1 MWIRRRRRLDLV
13 LLAVAVLL
21 VGVAVLIGATL
32 GSKERIST
40 MWVGAEVSAD
50 GSARITELIDW
61 DYGVHHRHGILR
73 DVPGLPV
80 DAPITVSSG
89 TAPPQYTT
97 WPKGSETEIRIGDPD
112 RTVSGRHRY
121 RILYPLADVA
131 PGRLAWDAVGTGWP
145 VTISQVEIHVAT
157 PFEVTAPSCVQHVTG
172 SQTPCRVTRP
182 EPGHL
187 VVRIDRLNS
196 HEGVT
201 LSGTAGRLLDGAP
214 RLQPPASD
222 LPARGGGGLVPAG
235 LLAAAAALIG
245 AVLVAAVIGRAGRER
260 VVPGAVAAGWAEPGQ
275 QVRVDLGKPASLPT
289 TQASPPAEL
298 TPEQGGVLLAEA
310 VRDEHRLAW
319 LVRAAADGYLDIDQG
334 EFGCT
339 LQRRPR
345 PEQADRRDPLTAAEV
360 SGLFGSGMLVTL
372 LGYDARFADT
382 WQSVAR
388 RLEKWQKSCG
398 LWDPVGERRCRVAR
412 AVGGLAAAVGLAVL
426 GLGGVLSGG
435 PGAAWPAVVGS
446 GAAVAGAGLAALI
459 VGWKLRLRTPAG
471 ADLWART
478 ESFRRYPARSEG
490 RHAEDAAGRGLL
502 LHYTAWAVAVGQ
514 ADRWSRAVAESS
526 VPPNHP
532 GAHLLTVLPHLPAAA
547 HKASNTPHSRS
558 GRGSGRYRDSS
569 TDSSSGGS
577 GFSGGSG
584 GGGGGSGGGGSW

>member
-1 MWIRRRRRLDLV
+1 MRVRRRRRLDLG
-13 LLAVAVLL
+13 LLAAAVLL
-21 VGVAVLIGATL
+21 VGVAALVGAAA
-32 GSKERIST
+32 GSSERITAS
-40 MWVGAEVSAD
+40 WVGAEVSAD
-50 GSARITELIDW
+50 GNAKITELIDW
-61 DYGVHHRHGILR
+61 DYGVHARHGIFR
-73 DVPGLPV
+73 DVPGLEV
-80 DAPITVSSG
+80 EAAVTVSSG
-89 TAPPQYTT
+89 TAPAQFDVEGN
-97 WPKGSETEIRIGDPD
+97 GSVTRIKIGDPD
-112 RTVSGRHRY
+112 RTISGRHRY
-121 RILYPLADVA
+121 RIRYPLADIA
-131 PGRLAWDAVGTGWP
+131 PGQLAWDAVGTEWP
-145 VTISQVEIHVAT
+145 VTISRVEIQVVT
-157 PFEVTAPSCVQHVTG
+157 PFEVTAPRCVQGVAG
-172 SQTPCRVTRP
+172 SQTSCQIAQP

-187 VVRIDRLNS
+187 VARIDRLNA

-201 LSGTAGRLLDGAP
+201 LYGTAGRRLDGAP
-214 RLQPPASD
+214 RLLVPASD
-222 LPARGGGGLVPAG
+222 LPARGGGGLLPPG

-245 AVLVAAVIGRAGRER
+245 AVLAAAWIRRAGRER
-260 VVPGAVAAGWAEPGQ
+260 VAAGAVAAGWAEPGQ
-275 QVRVDLGKPASLPT
+275 EIRVDIGKLGSLAT
-289 TQASPPAEL
+289 VEASPPEEL

-310 VRDEHRLAW
+310 VRDEHKVAW
-319 LVRAAADGYLDIDQG
+319 LVGAAADGYLDITWG
-334 EFGCT
+334 ESGCA
-339 LQRRPR
+339 LARRPR
-345 PEQADRRDPLTAAEV
+345 PEEAERRDPWTAAKV
-360 SGLFGSGMLVTL
+360 SDTFGSRKRVSLNS
-372 LGYDARFADT
+372 YDPRFART
-382 WQSVAR
+382 WRAIGD
-388 RLEKWQKSCG
+388 RLENWRNSCG
-398 LWDPVGERRCRVAR
+398 LWDPAGERRCVRVR
-412 AVGGLAAAVGLAVL
+412 LVGGLATVVGLVVL
-426 GLGGVLSGG
+426 IVGGVLSVSPGG
-435 PGAAWPAVVGS
+435 AWPAVVGS

-569 TDSSSGGS
+569 TDSSSGSS